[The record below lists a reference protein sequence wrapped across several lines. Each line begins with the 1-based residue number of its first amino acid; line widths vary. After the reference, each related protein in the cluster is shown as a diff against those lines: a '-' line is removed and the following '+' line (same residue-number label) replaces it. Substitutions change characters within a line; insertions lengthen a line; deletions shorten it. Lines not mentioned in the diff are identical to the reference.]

1 MRTFI
6 IAAAF
11 VFSLTAAQPADWSK
25 EIYNFAEQLSGYDG
39 LEVTSL
45 REERCGGDNS
55 LANQDLKNTQ
65 FIACVMYVLGAID
78 MLREWQ
84 KIDPAHATYMCPPNQ
99 GSRQPDHRYSRAH
112 RGDCALARAAI

>member
-78 MLREWQ
+78 YGNGRRLIRRMRHVYVSPEPGQ
-84 KIDPAHATYMCPPNQ
+84 Q
-99 GSRQPDHRYSRAH
+99 
-112 RGDCALARAAI
+112 AA